1 MKISTK
7 GRYALE
13 AVLDLAL
20 HSETELESLNNIA
33 ERLNI
38 SKNYLEQLFSVL
50 RKNNIVSS
58 VRGAQGG
65 YRLARDIHAITAGD
79 VIRAVEGPLSPVACI
94 DDNKC
99 VSPCNDYELCVT
111 RGVWKKMMTVM
122 DQAADSVS
130 LKDLIQAYGKMNKN
144 GDIEFYI

>member
-20 HSETELESLNNIA
+20 YSETELESLNNIS

-50 RKNNIVSS
+50 RKNNIVAS

-65 YRLARDIHAITAGD
+65 YRLARDIDTVTAGD
-79 VIRAVEGPLSPVACI
+79 VIRAVEGPLSPVSCL
-94 DDNKC
+94 DDNEC
-99 VSPCNDYELCVT
+99 ANPSNDYELCVT
-111 RGVWKKMMTVM
+111 RALWKKMMSVM
-122 DQAADSVS
+122 GEAADSVS
-130 LKDLIQAYGKMNKN
+130 LRDLVIAYNKMNKEEQI
-144 GDIEFYI
+144 DFFI